1 MRTSRRLVTAGLS
14 PLVAA
19 LAGVLPL
26 AATAQVLPVPFTV
39 TNTLD
44 AGLGSLRQAILDAN
58 LLCPLVGGRIEFN
71 LGTGPFL
78 IAPSVPLPDITC
90 AGLTIAGTGAERLN
104 GINTSFAYGGN
115 TCYAGLSVVA
125 DSVRITGLEV
135 MNFVANAGIALCAP
149 GTITIEGN
157 RIHDNGTGVYVGS
170 GNAKVGGTTDAER
183 NYVYRNGTGIDVGSG
198 ASAIISGNHIGVPPD
213 GTPMPR
219 NYVGVYLGGNP
230 STVENNLVSGNSDVE
245 IASVG
250 IVVDD
255 AGGSVIRGNLIG
267 TDASGNPGLGND
279 TGIEVYVSANVT
291 ANTLASNGTGIHAG
305 PGSSGTLIT
314 RNNTIGGNTEGI
326 VVSRTSGVT
335 VDGNALGTS
344 ARTAGDFGVSVYCS
358 SDVAIT
364 GNTLVR
370 HDVAGVFIGGDPC
383 ISDDVVAMAAPAG
396 KRLAA
401 KAMSAGNTVRGNTF
415 SENGDAIQIG
425 NANATAIS
433 GNTLLGNAGAGV
445 RIFAGVDN
453 AITDNRIADN
463 AGKNIDLLND
473 ALDPTLPLL
482 NDPGDPDSGPNNGQ
496 NHPRVTGVVR
506 QSGQTRIAYD
516 FNSAP
521 GDYLI
526 EVFSNPAAGQPA
538 GKDRIDNFQVT
549 LTGTDVSGTRVLD
562 RTDVDYIAMTATR
575 LAGSLKTD
583 TSEFSPLVQ
592 AVLGPAVGISP
603 AGVNFGDVTTGA
615 AVTQTITLSSLGGM
629 PWELTGFASD
639 DCTTRTPMC
648 TGSAF
653 ICANNTCAPGP
664 FATGQSCTITATFA
678 PHTAGTANT
687 TISVCDNT
695 GGRQITLTGNGILPP
710 PVTISPASFDFGA
723 VLIGSQSPSQPFVI
737 TNPAPIDVTLS
748 PVTASGDFSLVATT
762 CGTTLAPGATCSAD
776 ARFGPTVAGSRTGS
790 LQVGF
795 GASGIAVSALAG
807 VGTAVLALDVPASI
821 DFGVHTPGLD
831 PVARTA
837 TLRNSGNSPVD
848 IGGIGTAPP
857 FALTHDC
864 PATLAPAGACTVS
877 LLFSSLT
884 PGDVTGN
891 VTILSNAI
899 GGLQRIALSG
909 RVAPAPIRMQPDR
922 FDFGSLAVGR
932 QSATQRFA
940 IVNTAEV
947 DVPLGTLGV
956 TGSFV
961 VLSSNCRASLAPRSE
976 CAADVR
982 FTPTQPGAARGEL
995 YLPFGTGAK
1004 AVRLNSRGAK
1014 VAPAIAATAA
1024 VSGTGVDVAE
1034 LEMPTL
1040 IEFGAYTRGA
1050 PAIVRTATVTSTG
1063 NAIVTI
1069 DRITTTGPFTL
1080 SHDCPLN
1087 LAPGSSCT
1095 LTIAFTSEQ
1104 LGPAAGSVSI
1114 ASSASGGLRMIAL
1127 GALVQARAT
1136 PVIHV
1141 TPVGIGFG
1149 NRMVGTQ
1156 SPAMRVTIAND
1167 GGGAAVLGPITA
1179 STDYLVVS
1187 TTCGATLAPQASC
1200 FADVA
1205 MKPMGF
1211 GNRVGEVSFVSNAE
1225 GSPHRVSV
1233 NGAGCRPFSAGN
1245 NRTGAVSNCSP

>member
-26 AATAQVLPVPFTV
+26 AAPAQVLPATFTV

-44 AGLGSLRQAILDAN
+44 SGLGTLREAIVQAN
-58 LLCPLVGGRIEFN
+58 LLCPLAGRIEFS
-71 LGTGPFL
+71 LGAGPFL
-78 IAPSVPLPDITC
+78 IAPSTPLPDITC
-90 AGLTIAGTGAERLN
+90 AGLTIAGTGAEGLN

-125 DSVRITGLEV
+125 DRVRITGIEV
-135 MNFVANAGIALCAP
+135 MNFATNAGIALCAP

-157 RIHDNGTGVYVGS
+157 RIHDNGTGLYVES

-183 NYVYRNGTGIDVGSG
+183 NYIYRNGTGIEVGSG

-219 NYVGVYLGGNP
+219 NYVGIYLGGNS

-245 IASVG
+245 SASVG

-255 AGGSVIRGNLIG
+255 AGGSLIRGNLIG

-279 TGIEVYVSANVT
+279 TGIEVYVSAEVT
-291 ANTLASNGTGIHAG
+291 ANTLASNRTGIYAG
-305 PGSSGTLIT
+305 PGSSGTLIA
-314 RNNTIGGNTEGI
+314 RNNAIGGNTEGI
-326 VVSRTSGVT
+326 VVDRTSGVT
-335 VDGNALGTS
+335 VDANTLGTS

-358 SDVAIT
+358 NNVAIT

-370 HDVAGVFIGGDPC
+370 HDVAGVFIGGAPC
-383 ISDDVVAMAAPAG
+383 PVSEVAAAAPTG
-396 KRLAA
+396 KRLVA
-401 KAMSAGNTVRGNTF
+401 KATSAGNTVSANTF

-433 GNTLLGNAGAGV
+433 GNTILGNAGAGV

-453 AITDNRIADN
+453 SITGNQIADN
-463 AGKNIDLLND
+463 GGKNIDLLNNS
-473 ALDPTLPLL
+473 ADPGAALL
-482 NDPGDPDSGPNNGQ
+482 NDPGDPDTGPNNGQ
-496 NHPRVTGVVR
+496 NHPVITGVVR
-506 QSGQTRIAYD
+506 FAAQTEIAYD

-526 EVFSNPAAGQPA
+526 EMFSNTGATDGKPA
-538 GKDRIDNFQVT
+538 GKERIDSFQVT
-549 LTGTDVSGTRVLD
+549 LTGTDISGTRLLD
-562 RTDVDYIAMTATR
+562 RTDVDYLSMTATR
-575 LAGSLKTD
+575 LAGSLNTD

-592 AVLGPAVGISP
+592 AVLGPAVGIDP
-603 AGVNFGDVTTGA
+603 GNFNFGDVTTGA
-615 AVTQTITLSSLGGM
+615 TLSQTITFSSLGGM
-629 PWELTGFASD
+629 PWQLTALSGG
-639 DCTTRTPMC
+639 DCTTPTPIC
-648 TGSAF
+648 SGSAF
-653 ICANNTCAPGP
+653 MCADACTPRLYAP
-664 FATGQSCTITATFA
+664 GQSCTITATFA
-678 PHTAGTANT
+678 PQMAGAANT
-687 TISVCDNT
+687 TISVCDNI
-695 GGRQITLTGNGILPP
+695 GARQITLTGNGILPP
-710 PVTISPASFDFGA
+710 PVTISPASFDFGT
-723 VLIGSQSPSQPFVI
+723 VLVGSQSPSQQFVI
-737 TNPAPIDVTLS
+737 TNPAAINVTLS
-748 PVTASGDFSLVATT
+748 SITASGDFSLAATT
-762 CGTTLAPGATCSAD
+762 CGTTLAAGTTCSA
-776 ARFGPTVAGSRTGS
+776 AVRFGPTVGGSRTSS
-790 LQVGF
+790 LEVGF
-795 GASGIAVSALAG
+795 GASRIAVSALAG
-807 VGTAVLALDVPASI
+807 VGAAVLALDVPASI
-821 DFGVHTPGLD
+821 DFGVHTLGLD

-837 TLRNSGNSPVD
+837 TLRNSGNAPVD

-891 VTILSNAI
+891 VTILSNAV

-932 QSATQRFA
+932 QSTTQRFA

-947 DVPLGTLGV
+947 EVPLGTVGV

-961 VLSSNCRASLAPRSE
+961 VLSSNCRLSLAPRSE

-982 FTPTQPGAARGEL
+982 FTPSQPGAARGEL

-1014 VAPAIAATAA
+1014 VVPTIAATAA
-1024 VSGTGVDVAE
+1024 LSGTGLDVAE

-1050 PAIVRTATVTSTG
+1050 PAIVRTATITSTG

-1095 LTIAFTSEQ
+1095 LTIAFSSEQ

-1114 ASSASGGLRMIAL
+1114 ASSATGGLRMIAL
-1127 GALVQARAT
+1127 GALVQARAM
-1136 PVIHV
+1136 PVIEV
-1141 TPVGIGFG
+1141 TPAGIGFG

-1156 SPAMRVTIAND
+1156 SAAIRVTIAND
-1167 GGGAAVLGPITA
+1167 GGAAAVLGPITA

-1187 TTCGATLAPQASC
+1187 TTCGTTLAPQASC

-1225 GSPHRVSV
+1225 GSPHRVSI